1 MQKPIIRV
9 KINVLAIDKSALF
22 KGSKGT
28 YLDLSL
34 VPTSNSQY
42 GDDYMVTQDIGKERR
57 QAGEKGPIL
66 GNAKILET
74 HGGGQRQAAPPPQ
87 RPAPA
92 RTEHEI
98 HDDDAPLPF

>member
-1 MQKPIIRV
+1 MKPIIRIKLDV
-9 KINVLAIDKSALF
+9 TKIDKSALF

-34 VPTSNSQY
+34 VPTSSSQY

-74 HGGGQRQAAPPPQ
+74 QGGGRQQPAKPLPT
-87 RPAPA
+87 RPAQAKP
-92 RTEHEI
+92 EQEI

>member
-1 MQKPIIRV
+1 MKPIIRIKLDV
-9 KINVLAIDKSALF
+9 TKIDKSALF

-34 VPTSNSQY
+34 VPTTNNQY
-42 GDDYMVTQDIGKERR
+42 GDDYMVAQDIGKERR

-74 HGGGQRQAAPPPQ
+74 QGGQRTADPLPQ
-87 RPAPA
+87 RPAPVA
-92 RTEHEI
+92 VDE
-98 HDDDAPLPF
+98 DAETIPF

>member
-9 KINVLAIDKSALF
+9 KLDVTKIDKSALF

-34 VPTSNSQY
+34 VPTRDSQY

-74 HGGGQRQAAPPPQ
+74 HGGGQRQAAPLPQ

-92 RTEHEI
+92 RPEQEI